1 MLAGI
6 IYVTTTVTLLP
17 PLLLL
22 LITTPLLFLLL
33 LLQSLLLL
41 WVHCYCTIS
50 KSGRRSLPDCP
61 SPLLPHYPP
70 FPLLLPPNSL
80 QGDLTGTQQ
89 AGRVQAGLQDQIP

>member
-41 WVHCYCTIS
+41 WVHCYCTTS
-50 KSGRRSLPDCP
+50 KSGRRSLPDC
-61 SPLLPHYPP
+61 P